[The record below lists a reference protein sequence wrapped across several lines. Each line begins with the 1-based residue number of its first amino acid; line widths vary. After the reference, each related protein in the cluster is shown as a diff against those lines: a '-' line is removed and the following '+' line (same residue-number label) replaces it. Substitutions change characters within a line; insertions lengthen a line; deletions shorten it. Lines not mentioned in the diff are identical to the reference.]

1 VTHAPRL
8 PILVGLPLAVAAGLA
23 IPVQGRI
30 NGALGVRLNDGI
42 AAAVV
47 SFTTGLLL
55 MIAVSLALPRGRAGL
70 AQIVP
75 ALRERRFPPVYV
87 MAGAIGAFFVF
98 AQSFTVGLLGVALF
112 TVATVTGQTLSGLL
126 VDRMGI
132 GPAGRK
138 SVTGIRVLGTVL
150 TIAAVAWAVS
160 PRFGGGPGAAS
171 ADPAQLL
178 LPVLLPVAAGF
189 LMSFQQAMNGT
200 ATMHYGTPIA
210 ATLVN
215 FIAGA
220 TVLWAAWLIK
230 VAVAGAGNALPGEW
244 WYYLGGPMGCAFIGL
259 GALLVRSL
267 GVLVTGLGM
276 IAGQLLGSLGLDV
289 FFPTPGTVVA
299 LATVLGTVVT
309 LGAIILATLPWPRG
323 AFRRER
329 PVKRGATPTPGAG
342 QLPAA
347 AGTPQGGSSK
357 AAPPGESPGR

>member
-1 VTHAPRL
+1 M
-8 PILVGLPLAVAAGLA
+8 AVAAGLA

-30 NGALGVRLNDGI
+30 NGALGARLNDGI

-47 SFTTGLLL
+47 SFTTGLIV
-55 MIAVSLALPRGRAGL
+55 MIVVSLVLPRGRRGL
-70 AQIVP
+70 AQILP

-87 MAGAIGAFFVF
+87 MAGGIGAFFVF

-126 VDRMGI
+126 VDRLGI
-132 GPAGRK
+132 GPAGKK

-160 PRFGGGPGAAS
+160 PRFGGAGAGGAE
-171 ADPAQLL
+171 PAQLFLPVL
-178 LPVLLPVAAGF
+178 LPVLLPVIAGF

-200 ATMHYGTPIA
+200 ATVHYGTPIA

-215 FIAGA
+215 FISGA
-220 TVLWAAWLIK
+220 TVLWLAWLIK
-230 VAVAGAGNALPGEW
+230 LAVAGAGNGLPPEW

-276 IAGQLLGSLGLDV
+276 IAGQLLGSLGLDLV
-289 FFPTPGTVVA
+289 FPAPGTVVA
-299 LATVLGTVVT
+299 LPTVLGTVLT
-309 LGAIILATLPWPRG
+309 LGAIVLATLPWPRG
-323 AFRRER
+323 AL
-329 PVKRGATPTPGAG
+329 KR
-342 QLPAA
+342 Q
-347 AGTPQGGSSK
+347 
-357 AAPPGESPGR
+357 PGR